1 MPVLTFGTRFAF
13 GSKAET
19 LDRLAPRLTK
29 SVVPEFMFFSVA
41 EWNRPKDRRELIGE
55 IEDRFGADSVII
67 RSSAAAED
75 AGLESMAGV
84 FASIGPVDPRSEEAV
99 SAAIDQV
106 ITSYGSG
113 RVQDQVLVQR
123 MIEDVSLSGVAFTQ
137 DMSTGAPYY
146 VINYDDESGLTDTVT
161 GGTGYTNRTLYV
173 FREAWTRLQSVR
185 FQRLIGAIREIEE
198 AVEDTNLDI
207 EFALDRRHNVHVFQ
221 VRRITTHPNWNRGQT
236 IRIGDA
242 LRRIEETLGDGHR
255 SGNVDAPGLL
265 LGNMPDWN
273 PAEMIG
279 TTPRPLALSL
289 YRALITDSVWR
300 RARLDMGYGPR
311 PGTPLM
317 VSLEGQPYID
327 VQESLYSFLPRS
339 LSPPIATKLVEAWAQ
354 RLRDN
359 AHLHD
364 KVEFDIA
371 VTAFAPDFEHRVTE
385 QFDGVLTSA
394 ELSEFRTSIQGL
406 TNGLI
411 AGRRAGI
418 AEQMAVI
425 ERLSQARA
433 AGATEYE
440 APTFRTVVRLLE
452 DATELGTLPFA
463 ILARHAFV
471 ATAILRG
478 LVHRGVLAVDDVEGF
493 RRSVP
498 TVATDF
504 IECVRRLAL
513 GRMGEAEVLR
523 RFGHLRPGTYD
534 ILSPRYDQQDTAGLA
549 LPTSGAEVE
558 AAVPFALSSGQRR
571 SLEAVIEADGYE
583 ADSDS
588 LLTYLVQAIQ
598 GREYAKFVFT
608 HAVSDLLE
616 VVVAIG
622 LRHGISR
629 QELSFIDVRHL
640 LDAFIE
646 PSDRSIE
653 SQLRTI
659 SDAGR
664 ERHRSTTAV
673 RLPSLISTPSDVW
686 IVPLRVEQPNYITRL
701 NAAAEVIEVTGT
713 MAEAASL
720 DGKIVAIASADPGF
734 DWIFTRPIA
743 GLVTR
748 FGGVN
753 SHMAVRCAEFGLP
766 AAIGCD
772 EQIYE
777 RIVSRGRMS
786 LNCADGQIVVL

>member
-1 MPVLTFGTRFAF
+1 MLTFGTRFAF

-161 GGTGYTNRTLYV
+161 GGTDYTNRTLYV

-242 LRRIEETLGDGHR
+242 LRRIEETLGDGPR

-317 VSLEGQPYID
+317 VSLAGQPYID

-385 QFDGVLTSA
+385 QFHGVLTSA

-440 APTFRTVVRLLE
+440 APTFRTVVRTVGGR
-452 DATELGTLPFA
+452 DRAGNVAVRDPGP
-463 ILARHAFV
+463 AR
-471 ATAILRG
+471 LRG
-478 LVHRGVLAVDDVEGF
+478 HCHSPWIGASWCARRRRCRGVPSLGSDGRHRFHRVCTAPGAGPDGRGGGSQAF
-493 RRSVP
+493 RSP
-498 TVATDF
+498 A
-504 IECVRRLAL
+504 AW
-513 GRMGEAEVLR
+513 
-523 RFGHLRPGTYD
+523 HLRHTLAPIRSAGHRRVG
-534 ILSPRYDQQDTAGLA
+534 SP
-549 LPTSGAEVE
+549 
-558 AAVPFALSSGQRR
+558 
-571 SLEAVIEADGYE
+571 
-583 ADSDS
+583 
-588 LLTYLVQAIQ
+588 
-598 GREYAKFVFT
+598 
-608 HAVSDLLE
+608 
-616 VVVAIG
+616 
-622 LRHGISR
+622 
-629 QELSFIDVRHL
+629 
-640 LDAFIE
+640 
-646 PSDRSIE
+646 
-653 SQLRTI
+653 
-659 SDAGR
+659 
-664 ERHRSTTAV
+664 
-673 RLPSLISTPSDVW
+673 DVW
-686 IVPLRVEQPNYITRL
+686 CGGRSGRPLRVVERTAPF
-701 NAAAEVIEVTGT
+701 
-713 MAEAASL
+713 S
-720 DGKIVAIASADPGF
+720 
-734 DWIFTRPIA
+734 
-743 GLVTR
+743 
-748 FGGVN
+748 GG
-753 SHMAVRCAEFGLP
+753 G
-766 AAIGCD
+766 D
-772 EQIYE
+772 
-777 RIVSRGRMS
+777 RGRW
-786 LNCADGQIVVL
+786 V